1 MGYYSFDE
9 NLIETKLNNL
19 ENCTKNEIE
28 KLIAMQRNKV
38 DSIELEINQKQ
49 TKINEMHE
57 KLMALKDDCTNKK
70 RQLDGLLQL
79 FSKKLVGNE

>member
-1 MGYYSFDE
+1 
-9 NLIETKLNNL
+9 
-19 ENCTKNEIE
+19 
-28 KLIAMQRNKV
+28 
-38 DSIELEINQKQ
+38 
-49 TKINEMHE
+49 MHE